1 MRLGQTS
8 AITFSAKLGSSVISF
23 LTIIY
28 FSNTLGAEP
37 LGTFFLS
44 MAAVGWLTIPTSTSV
59 NRALTKRM
67 SEDGADVPLI
77 LGAALILE
85 TGLILAVT
93 VPILLLNDW
102 VSFYISLPDVA
113 VVLLLML
120 VARSSNSFVH
130 SAFEGQQKVHISGL
144 LQPLTLLSERTFQV
158 IAVLIFGLGTVGL
171 LGGYVVGTLLVS
183 LAASFYLSLSPLVP
197 ERYHFERILSYAK
210 YNWVG
215 AVESKT
221 LSTMDTIVLGIFVTN
236 DFIGIYN
243 VSWNVASL
251 LAIFGYSISEVLF
264 PEISNLS
271 SKGSEVSNL
280 VTESLAYTG
289 LFLIPGLFGSA
300 LIGDRVLEF
309 YGPEFV
315 DGAVVLVFLVGA
327 QLVYSFH
334 HQLLNAINAIDQ
346 PAIAFRVNGVFIISN
361 ITLNVILVWQFG
373 WAGAAIATLLSAI
386 LVLALSYRTAQQ
398 LIGFGH
404 PVHEI
409 GKQILA
415 AAGMTVV
422 IYALE
427 LQFGNEVIFF
437 RRSADTVVLAA
448 IGAGIYF
455 GILVLISSS
464 IRTKLKNNLP
474 DLG

>member
-67 SEDGADVPLI
+67 SEDGADVPRI

-102 VSFYISLPDVA
+102 VSSYISLPDVA

-221 LSTMDTIVLGIFVTN
+221 LST
-236 DFIGIYN
+236 
-243 VSWNVASL
+243 
-251 LAIFGYSISEVLF
+251 
-264 PEISNLS
+264 
-271 SKGSEVSNL
+271 
-280 VTESLAYTG
+280 
-289 LFLIPGLFGSA
+289 
-300 LIGDRVLEF
+300 
-309 YGPEFV
+309 V

-386 LVLALSYRTAQQ
+386 LALALSYRTAQQ

-455 GILVLISSS
+455 SILILISSS
-464 IRTKLKNNLP
+464 IRTKLQNNLP